1 MKQAAVHP
9 TTQSPRGEG
18 SFGAGIILL
27 TFLDTTWR
35 IAVPVVL
42 GTLLGIYAD
51 RHAHTKPWLTL
62 LAVLLGFACAALLVR
77 KQIIEVQ
84 KAEERNKQ

>member
-1 MKQAAVHP
+1 MKQAAEP
-9 TTQSPRGEG
+9 TTTKSPGGGG

-42 GTLLGIYAD
+42 CALLGIYAD
-51 RHAHTKPWLTL
+51 RHLHTKPWLTL
-62 LAVLLGFACAALLVR
+62 VAVVGGFALAVLLVR
-77 KQIIEVQ
+77 KQIMEVQ
-84 KAEERNKQ
+84 KAEERNK